1 MRTRVLTQT
10 GAVRA
15 WWSLFM
21 VLLAAVLVAAAC
33 VMYTNREQQQADRRW
48 CELLTTLDNPT
59 APPPETP
66 RGAEIQQEVR
76 QLRADLGCEDR

>member
-21 VLLAAVLVAAAC
+21 VLVAAIVVALGS
-33 VMYTNREQQQADRRW
+33 VAYTGHTQEQADRRW
-48 CELLTTLDNPT
+48 CELLETLDNPT

-66 RGAEIQQEVR
+66 RGAEIQREVR
-76 QLRADLGCEDR
+76 QLRSDLGCEDR